1 MINKAFYLVTLVVR
15 GGVEP
20 PTFRFSGVGETTAAN
35 GTGRSGVTWRAP
47 KQLVDGDVAVRA
59 AVTGEGFYSM

>member
-20 PTFRFSGVGETTAAN
+20 PAFRFQVWAKPLPRTVPADQEAHAV
-35 GTGRSGVTWRAP
+35 RQR
-47 KQLVDGDVAVRA
+47 QLVDGDVAVRA

>member
-20 PTFRFSGVGETTAAN
+20 PAFRFSAPGIPVVTPVLG
-35 GTGRSGVTWRAP
+35 GKSGV
-47 KQLVDGDVAVRA
+47 A
-59 AVTGEGFYSM
+59 AAC